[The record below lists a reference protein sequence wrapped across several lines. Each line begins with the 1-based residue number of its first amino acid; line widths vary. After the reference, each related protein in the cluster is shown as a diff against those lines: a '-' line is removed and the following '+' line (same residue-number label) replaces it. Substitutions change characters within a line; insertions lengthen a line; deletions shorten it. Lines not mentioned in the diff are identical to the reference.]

1 VPATRRDKAG
11 LRLAGRRAA
20 RQPGEG
26 PCSGL
31 PSRELLSIRR
41 PETIELCF
49 RPEPRPGLFGVSG
62 KSGILGVL
70 GVLALLASG
79 SLCC

>member
-26 PCSGL
+26 PGSGL
-31 PSRELLSIRR
+31 PSRELVGIRR
-41 PETIELCF
+41 AETIEFCF
-49 RPEPRPGLFGVSG
+49 RPELRPGFFEV
-62 KSGILGVL
+62 SGILGVL
-70 GVLALLASG
+70 GFMALLASG